1 MKVFGI
7 AGYSGNGKTTLI
19 ERLIPALSA
28 HGYTVS
34 LVKHAHHDFDVDLPG
49 KDSHRYRQAGASEV
63 LVSSARRWALMHEL
77 RGAAE
82 LDLDAALARLSPCD
96 IVLVEGYKVAPIPK
110 LEVYRP
116 AAGKPRLPADAH
128 IVAVASDEAIDITL
142 PLLDLNDAE
151 AVARFI
157 LSYLRLANVER
168 TEEKRA

>member
-19 ERLIPALSA
+19 ERLIPALNT

-49 KDSHRYRQAGASEV
+49 KDSYRHRQAGASEV
-63 LVSSARRWALMHEL
+63 LVSSGRRWALIHEL
-77 RGAAE
+77 HGERE

-96 IVLVEGYKVAPIPK
+96 IVLVEGYKAAPIPK

-116 AAGKPRLPADAH
+116 TAGKPRLPGDAH
-128 IVAVASDEAIDITL
+128 IVAVASDEKIDTPL

-157 LSYLRLANVER
+157 LEILKLEHSRP
-168 TEEKRA
+168 